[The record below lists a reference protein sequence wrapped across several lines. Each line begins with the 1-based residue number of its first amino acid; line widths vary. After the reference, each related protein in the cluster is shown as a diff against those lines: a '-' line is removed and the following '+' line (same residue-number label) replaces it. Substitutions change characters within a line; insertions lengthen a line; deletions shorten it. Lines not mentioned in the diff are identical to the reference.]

1 MHFGRFSDH
10 PSVRAAR
17 ASIQARDAETIE
29 EQLRIVAIPAPT
41 GAETPRAEYVAQ
53 RFREIGLAGV
63 ERDEVGNVLGWNE
76 AGDGPPVIVSAHL
89 DTVFSADVPLAPRT
103 RGGRLYAPGIT
114 DNARGLAALLALA
127 SVAARLEL
135 RTAAPVAFVA
145 TVGEEGVGDLRGA
158 KHLFRADGPFTQ
170 AAAFVALDGSGLRR
184 VVHRAVGS
192 RRIRVRV
199 SGPGGHS
206 WSDWGVANPIH
217 ALGAAI
223 AELAGITGGTD
234 PPATLTVAKIGGGTS
249 INAIPEHAWMDV
261 DLRGEAPDGLA
272 RLEAQFRTR
281 ALGAIAA
288 ENERRR
294 ELTPALRLAFDV
306 IGDRP
311 AGETPAAHPLVRAA
325 IRATREVGASP
336 ELVASSTDAN
346 IPMALNI
353 PAITVGA
360 GGESGGVHTVE
371 EWFENRGGA
380 LGIER
385 ALLLL
390 LDQAGFP
397 G

>member
-1 MHFGRFSDH
+1 MHSASLSDR

-17 ASIQARDAETIE
+17 TSIQAEDAGTIA

-41 GAETPRAEYVAQ
+41 GAETARAEYVAR
-53 RFREIGLAGV
+53 RFREIGLVDV
-63 ERDEVGNVLGWNE
+63 ERDEVGNVLGWNPG
-76 AGDGPPVIVSAHL
+76 GDGAPVIVSAHL
-89 DTVFSADVPLAPRT
+89 DTVFSADVPVAPRT
-103 RGGRLYAPGIT
+103 RDGRLYAPGVT
-114 DNARGLAALLALA
+114 DNARGLAALLTLA
-127 SVAARLEL
+127 GVATRLEL

-145 TVGEEGVGDLRGA
+145 TVGEEGIGDLRGA
-158 KHLFRADGPFTQ
+158 KHLFRPDGPFAQ
-170 AAAFVALDGSGLRR
+170 AAAFIALDGSGLRR

-192 RRIRVRV
+192 RRVRVHV

-206 WSDWGVANPIH
+206 WSDWGAANPIH

-223 AELAGITGGTD
+223 AELARITVASD

-261 DLRGEAPDGLA
+261 DLRGEAPEGLA

-281 ALGAIAA
+281 ALAAVAA

-294 ELTPALRLAFDV
+294 ELTPGLRLSFEV

-311 AGETPAAHPLVRAA
+311 AGQTPAAHPLVRAA
-325 IRATREVGASP
+325 IRATRDVGASA

-346 IPMALNI
+346 IPMALKI
-353 PAITVGA
+353 PAVTVGA
-360 GGESGGVHTVE
+360 GGESGGVHTVD

-380 LGIER
+380 LGVER
-385 ALLLL
+385 ALLLM
-390 LDQAGFP
+390 LDQAGFA